1 MAPDEND
8 VVGGEV
14 ANIHDVAREAGVSI
28 KTVSRVLNGEP
39 NVRPKTK
46 AAVEAAIDALNYVP
60 SHFARAMKSGQSKT
74 IAFLT
79 DSVVTSPESIDI
91 AKGVAEAAAESG
103 LALFFLAS
111 EPDKSP
117 FEGPNFDFIR
127 SVQVDGLIFATHSHR
142 EIEVPE
148 HLLEQPLVLVN
159 CFEFAGRVSSVV
171 PDDRQGGYLAG
182 QLLLEKGH
190 ENIAFLNLPKDVVAA
205 GLRQQGLNLAY
216 ERAGLEAP
224 ACVFLKHEAADGYTE
239 DLANQVKR
247 IMCGPN
253 PPTALF
259 CGNDKTALRA
269 LGALKQLGIRVPE
282 DVSLLGYDDFT
293 IIAELL
299 SPSLT
304 TIAIPYLEMGREAIS
319 VLQDVI
325 EKHAQNQIRQPA
337 KIQIPGWP
345 VHRKTVI

>member
-1 MAPDEND
+1 MT
-8 VVGGEV
+8 
-14 ANIHDVAREAGVSI
+14 NIHDVARQAGVSI
-28 KTVSRVLNGEP
+28 KTVSRVVNDEP
-39 NVRPKTK
+39 SVRPSTK
-46 AAVEAAIDALNYVP
+46 AAVEAAIKALNYVP
-60 SHFARAMKSGQSKT
+60 SHYARAMKTGQSKT
-74 IAFLT
+74 VAFLT

-91 AKGVAEAAAESG
+91 AKGVAEAAAEAE

-127 SVQVDGLIFATHSHR
+127 SAQVDGLIFATHSHR

-148 HLLEQPLVLVN
+148 HLLELPLVLVN

-182 QLLLEKGH
+182 KLLLEQGH
-190 ENIAFLNLPKDVVAA
+190 TNAAFINLPKDVVASA
-205 GLRQQGLNLAY
+205 LRQQGLNLAF
-216 ERAGLEAP
+216 EKAGLPAP
-224 ACVFLKHEAADGYTE
+224 RCVFLKHEADENYAE
-239 DLANQVKR
+239 DLAEQVR
-247 IMCGPN
+247 ALMAAPDR
-253 PPTALF
+253 PTALF

-269 LGALKQLGIRVPE
+269 LGTLQTMGLRVPE
-282 DVSLLGYDDFT
+282 DVSLLGYDDFK

-299 SPSLT
+299 SPGLT

-319 VLQDVI
+319 ILQDVI
-325 EKHAQNQIRQPA
+325 EKHSQNQVRQPA

-345 VHRKTVI
+345 VLRHSVQPT

>member
-1 MAPDEND
+1 M
-8 VVGGEV
+8 
-14 ANIHDVAREAGVSI
+14 ANIHDVARAAGVSI

-39 NVRPKTK
+39 NVSLKTK
-46 AAVEAAIDALNYVP
+46 AAVEVAIDTLNYVP

-74 IAFLT
+74 IAFVT

-190 ENIAFLNLPKDVVAA
+190 ENIAFLNLSKDVVAA
-205 GLRQQGLNLAY
+205 GLRQQGLNLAF
-216 ERAGLEAP
+216 EREGLEP
-224 ACVFLKHEAADGYTE
+224 PQCVFLRHEAAEGYAD
-239 DLANQVKR
+239 DLAHNVKQ
-247 IMCGPN
+247 IMSAPK
-253 PPTALF
+253 PPSALF
-259 CGNDKTALRA
+259 CGNDKTAIMVY
-269 LGALKQLGIRVPE
+269 GALQQLGFRVPA
-282 DVSLLGYDDFT
+282 DVSLLGYDNFT

-299 SPSLT
+299 SPGLT
-304 TIAIPYLEMGREAIS
+304 TIAIPYLEMGREAIT

-325 EKHAQNQIRQPA
+325 DKQVQNQVRQPA

-345 VHRKTVI
+345 VHRETVRPR

>member
-1 MAPDEND
+1 M
-8 VVGGEV
+8 
-14 ANIHDVAREAGVSI
+14 ANIHDVARAAGVST

-39 NVRPKTK
+39 NVRLKTK
-46 AAVEAAIDALNYVP
+46 AAVEAAIDALHYVP
-60 SHFARAMKSGQSKT
+60 SHFARAMKLGQSKT

-91 AKGVAEAAAESG
+91 AKGVAEAAAEVG

-111 EPDKSP
+111 EPGKSP
-117 FEGPNFDFIR
+117 FEGPSFDFIR
-127 SVQVDGLIFATHSHR
+127 SAQIDGLIFATHSHR

-148 HLLEQPLVLVN
+148 YLLERPLVLVN

-182 QLLLEKGH
+182 KLLLNNGH
-190 ENIAFLNLPKDVVAA
+190 RHVAFINLPQEVVAA
-205 GLRQQGLNLAY
+205 GLRQQGLNLAF
-216 ERAGLEAP
+216 EREGLEP
-224 ACVFLKHEAADGYTE
+224 PQCVFLRHETAEGYAD
-239 DLANQVKR
+239 DLARNVKQ
-247 IMCGPN
+247 IMSAPN
-253 PPTALF
+253 PPSALF
-259 CGNDKTALRA
+259 CGNDKTAFMVF
-269 LGALKQLGIRVPE
+269 GALQQLGFRVPD

-299 SPSLT
+299 SPGLT
-304 TIAIPYLEMGREAIS
+304 TIAIPYLEMGREAIT

-325 EKHAQNQIRQPA
+325 DKQVQNQVRQPA

-345 VHRKTVI
+345 VHRQSVRPH

>member
-1 MAPDEND
+1 MTT
-8 VVGGEV
+8 
-14 ANIHDVAREAGVSI
+14 IHDVALRAGVSI
-28 KTVSRVLNGEP
+28 KTVSRVINGEP

-46 AAVEAAIDALNYVP
+46 AAVESAIAALDYIP

-91 AKGVAEAAAESG
+91 AKGVAEAAAEAG

-117 FEGPNFDFIR
+117 FEGPSFDFIR
-127 SVQVDGLIFATHSHR
+127 SAQVDGLIYATHSHR

-148 HLLEQPLVLVN
+148 HLLEKPLVLVN

-190 ENIAFLNLPKDVVAA
+190 NNVAFINLQKDVVASR
-205 GLRQQGLNLAY
+205 LRQQGLNLAF
-216 ERAGLEAP
+216 ERAGLP
-224 ACVFLKHEAADGYTE
+224 PPHCVFLKHEAEEGYAE
-239 DLANQVKR
+239 DLAQHVR
-247 IMCGPN
+247 TIMAADE

-269 LGALKQLGIRVPE
+269 LGVLQSLGLSVPA

-299 SPSLT
+299 SPGLT
-304 TIAIPYLEMGREAIS
+304 TIAIPYLGMGREAIS

-325 EKHAQNQIRQPA
+325 EKRANNHVRQAA

-345 VHRKTVI
+345 VHRKSVATL